1 MAVML
6 SVHPVTPQARHV
18 RRAADVL
25 RNDGVIVYPT
35 DTVYG
40 LGCDITKKHAVE
52 RIVRIKGRDPKK
64 PMSFVCAD
72 LTHISRYARV
82 SNFAYRILKRFLPG
96 PYTFVLEASRE
107 VPRLLLTKQKTVG
120 IRIPDHPVCLGLVKE
135 LGNPILSTSANP
147 SGADPLNRPEEI
159 QWVLGSQVDLILEC
173 GVLPRVPSTV
183 VSLVGERVRVLRE
196 GAGDASFFRELEEA
210 G

>member
-6 SVHPVTPQARHV
+6 SVHPRNPQQRHIS
-18 RRAADVL
+18 RAVEIL
-25 RNDGVIVYPT
+25 RDGGVIVYPT

-40 LGCDITKKHAVE
+40 LGCDITSKHAVE

-64 PMSFVCAD
+64 PMSFVCSD

-96 PYTFVLEASRE
+96 PYTFILESSRE
-107 VPRLLLTKQKTVG
+107 VPKMLLTKQRTVG
-120 IRIPDHPVCLGLVKE
+120 IRIPDHPVCLALVAE

-147 SGADPLNRPEEI
+147 SGEDPLNMPLEI
-159 QWVLGSQVDLILEC
+159 REVLGSQVDLILEC

-183 VSLVGERVRVLRE
+183 VSLVGDRVEVLRD
-196 GAGDASFFRELEEA
+196 GVGDASFFRELEQA
-210 G
+210 